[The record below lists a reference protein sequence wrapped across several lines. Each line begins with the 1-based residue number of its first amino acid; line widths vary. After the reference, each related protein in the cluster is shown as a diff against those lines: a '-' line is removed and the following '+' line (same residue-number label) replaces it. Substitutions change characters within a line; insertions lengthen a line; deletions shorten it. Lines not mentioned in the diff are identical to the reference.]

1 MSIGRLP
8 MIFLLRYSKAL
19 DHTKKWRWLR
29 LLFTFAFVLLMLASI
44 FMLVI
49 LIPYDREIT
58 LPLPASIV
66 SLVFLLSLFLSSYA
80 FDAVIMLR
88 KDLDAARLALNNW
101 NKVKEKGKLL
111 FIFNSHTI
119 EILHVIV
126 WLYVLGAKRLLGPGP
141 KVSTL
146 IIRGVFI
153 LGILLAIRFIIWQLN
168 IRNEDK
174 VEAQIRQEL
183 LA

>member
-1 MSIGRLP
+1 
-8 MIFLLRYSKAL
+8 
-19 DHTKKWRWLR
+19 
-29 LLFTFAFVLLMLASI
+29 
-44 FMLVI
+44 
-49 LIPYDREIT
+49 
-58 LPLPASIV
+58 
-66 SLVFLLSLFLSSYA
+66 
-80 FDAVIMLR
+80 MLR

-174 VEAQIRQEL
+174 IEGQIWQ
-183 LA
+183 